1 MIKSFAAATDRA
13 STPSPM
19 SKYVGGALGGA
30 IATAPMT
37 LAMAAINQLLATDE
51 RLPLPQEPELIVREL
66 LRRSGL
72 GAHIDDANQHRLSWC
87 AHIAYG
93 SGCGAVFAGFASAK
107 RQRSPAEAAG
117 FGLLIWALSYCGWLP
132 SLGIL
137 PPPPRRPLG
146 RNVLL
151 VASHLVWGTALGIA
165 LEQLI
170 GNRQEPGNDGSARLP
185 VRG

>member
-1 MIKSFAAATDRA
+1 MIQRLVAAAAERA
-13 STPSPM
+13 STKSALP
-19 SKYVGGALGGA
+19 KIVGGALGGA
-30 IATAPMT
+30 IATGPMT
-37 LAMAAINQLLATDE
+37 VAMAAIDQLLAADE

-72 GAHIDDANQHRLSWC
+72 GTHLDDANQHRLSWC
-87 AHIAYG
+87 AHVAYG
-93 SGCGAVFAGFASAK
+93 SACGAVFAGLASAK
-107 RQRSPAEAAG
+107 RQRSPVDAAG

-151 VASHLVWGTALGIA
+151 VASHLVWGTALGIVQRNGVRRCLLFFLP
-165 LEQLI
+165 LE
-170 GNRQEPGNDGSARLP
+170 GYDS
-185 VRG
+185 